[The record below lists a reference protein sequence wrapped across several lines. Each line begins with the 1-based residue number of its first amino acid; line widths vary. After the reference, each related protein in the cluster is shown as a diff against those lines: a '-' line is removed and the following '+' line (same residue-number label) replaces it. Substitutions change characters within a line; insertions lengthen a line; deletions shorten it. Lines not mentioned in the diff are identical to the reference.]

1 MEDFF
6 NNLIDSEMHA
16 SDLIQLSCLL
26 AIYPPEVN
34 AMRRDCVDRHLKD
47 YWAASRDRLDRW
59 QFHLPR
65 PIATETRYGFEEKTA
80 VGHFKKTQSKSTLS
94 LALVV
99 EMILSEPLSRI
110 WAAVWTS
117 SEAGNG
123 QQRSRNISPP
133 NRNLANHI
141 LQKHSDLLRETMG
154 GLEKIAPDV
163 ETRTYL
169 EKLVRCTQRWTDLLL
184 AHIEQSRRVNC
195 FAPNPQRCLE
205 FAEDLRL
212 QLSKENGQHAAAL
225 TVASARRA
233 ICGQVTSM
241 PFSARLNYRIGASVL
256 QSCTPSDLKPLG
268 LLNPL
273 WKVRL
278 MGTFSHCE
286 KMIEEIL
293 EDRSMPVAL
302 SVG

>member
-6 NNLIDSEMHA
+6 NNLIDSEMHG

-26 AIYPPEVN
+26 AIYPPEVD
-34 AMRRDCVDRHLKD
+34 AMRRDCVDRHLKN
-47 YWAASRDRLDRW
+47 YWAAARDRLDRW

-65 PIATETRYGFEEKTA
+65 PMATASRYDFEDKTA
-80 VGHFKKTQSKSTLS
+80 SGHFKTQSKSTS
-94 LALVV
+94 ILALVV

-110 WAAVWTS
+110 WAAVLTGS
-117 SEAGNG
+117 KVGNG
-123 QQRSRNISPP
+123 QQKLNNTLLP

-141 LQKHSDLLRETMG
+141 LQKHSALLRETMD

-163 ETRTYL
+163 KTYAYL
-169 EKLVRCTQRWTDLLL
+169 EKLMRCTQRWTDLLL

-212 QLSKENGQHAAAL
+212 QLSKENGQQAAAL
-225 TVASARRA
+225 TVASVRQA

-241 PFSARLNYRIGASVL
+241 PFSARLNYQIGASVL

-302 SVG
+302 PVG

>member
-6 NNLIDSEMHA
+6 NDLIESEMHA
-16 SDLIQLSCLL
+16 IDLIQLSCLL

-59 QFHLPR
+59 QFHLSR
-65 PIATETRYGFEEKTA
+65 PMATASRYDFDEKKTP
-80 VGHFKKTQSKSTLS
+80 GHFETQSKST

-110 WAAVWTS
+110 WAAVWTN
-117 SEAGNG
+117 SEVGNA
-123 QQRSRNISPP
+123 QQNLNNTLSP

-141 LQKHSDLLRETMG
+141 LQKHIDLLRETMD
-154 GLEKIAPDV
+154 GLENMFPDI
-163 ETRTYL
+163 ETHAYL

-184 AHIEQSRRVNC
+184 AHIEQARRANC

-241 PFSARLNYRIGASVL
+241 PFSARLNYRIGASIL
-256 QSCTPSDLKPLG
+256 QSCTPSNLESLG

>member
-6 NNLIDSEMHA
+6 NNLIDSEMHV

-26 AIYPPEVN
+26 AIYPPEVD

-59 QFHLPR
+59 EFHLPR
-65 PIATETRYGFEEKTA
+65 PIATASRYDFDEKTA
-80 VGHFKKTQSKSTLS
+80 AEHLERKFKSTSS

-117 SEAGNG
+117 GAVDDG
-123 QQRSRNISPP
+123 QQNSKNISSP

-141 LQKHSDLLRETMG
+141 LQKHSDLFRETMDD
-154 GLEKIAPDV
+154 LETIFPDG

-169 EKLVRCTQRWTDLLL
+169 EKLVRCTHRWTDLLL
-184 AHIEQSRRVNC
+184 AHIEQSRRANC

-225 TVASARRA
+225 TVVSARRV
-233 ICGQVTSM
+233 ICGQVTSR
-241 PFSARLNYRIGASVL
+241 PFSARLNYRIGASIL
-256 QSCTPSDLKPLG
+256 QSCTSSNLEPLG